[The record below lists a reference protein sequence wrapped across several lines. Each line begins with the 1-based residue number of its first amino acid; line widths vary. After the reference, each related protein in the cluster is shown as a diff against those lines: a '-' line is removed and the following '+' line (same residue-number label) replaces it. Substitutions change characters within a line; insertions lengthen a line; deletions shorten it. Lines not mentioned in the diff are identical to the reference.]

1 MAGDPGRPAN
11 DGGSPGESQQQRP
24 GAHTRVLGLVP
35 LACGMRPARS
45 PAAGRLLKVMRHGRR
60 ADLVIEAVPE
70 RMELKRA
77 VFAELDLA
85 CRSDTI
91 LATNTSSL
99 SVTALAAGTARPAR
113 VAGLHFFNPAPAMKL
128 VEVIS
133 TVLTAA
139 GTGEALAR
147 LARGLGKTP
156 VQVRD
161 RAGFVVNMLLLP
173 YLNHAVRLLESG
185 HAKREDIDK
194 AATGGLGLP
203 MGPLALLDLIGLD
216 TSLSILE
223 ALHAEFGGSRYA
235 PAPLLRSLAE
245 AGLTG
250 RKSGRGFYEYQE
262 KSVPAAPA
270 EGLISN
276 AASPRTPG
284 TVMVIE
290 NGAVTL
296 AADLASAI
304 TAAGIRVVRHQVAEA
319 DLVIVAA
326 EPTRRVLDAAL
337 ACGRPAHV
345 VGVHPVGQEAAGPRF
360 AELIVT
366 HLTAASAAAAAIA
379 LAAKL
384 GVDVVT
390 SRDRPGFLTA
400 AVAYPQLNDAVRMI
414 QDGYATPAD
423 IDTAMT
429 LGCGYPRGPLQML
442 DDIGP
447 APVFDVLSAMHASSG
462 DPAFAPAPLLAE
474 YAAAGT
480 LFRG

>member
-1 MAGDPGRPAN
+1 MYYTPLCAPTAADATAGDLAAQPEYYGLAAVHEIGTGDYLDVTNPGPANVHAYAIKHSNGTVTVVLDNFQDPSSYGATSLQLDLHGLGDDPGRVLHPFLHC
-11 DGGSPGESQQQRP
+11 GPPWCRHRSRSPG
-24 GAHTRVLGLVP
+24 
-35 LACGMRPARS
+35 
-45 PAAGRLLKVMRHGRR
+45 
-60 ADLVIEAVPE
+60 
-70 RMELKRA
+70 
-77 VFAELDLA
+77 
-85 CRSDTI
+85 
-91 LATNTSSL
+91 
-99 SVTALAAGTARPAR
+99 
-113 VAGLHFFNPAPAMKL
+113 
-128 VEVIS
+128 
-133 TVLTAA
+133 
-139 GTGEALAR
+139 ALAR
-147 LARGLGKTP
+147 
-156 VQVRD
+156 
-161 RAGFVVNMLLLP
+161 
-173 YLNHAVRLLESG
+173 
-185 HAKREDIDK
+185 
-194 AATGGLGLP
+194 
-203 MGPLALLDLIGLD
+203 
-216 TSLSILE
+216 